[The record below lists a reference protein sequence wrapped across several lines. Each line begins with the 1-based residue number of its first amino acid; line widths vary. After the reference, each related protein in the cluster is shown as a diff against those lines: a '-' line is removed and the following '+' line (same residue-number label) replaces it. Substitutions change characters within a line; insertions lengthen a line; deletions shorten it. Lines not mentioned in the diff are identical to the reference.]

1 MDTTKLTREEALRR
15 WNASKEN
22 KRKMVE
28 KLENLV
34 RKSCLE
40 RTGKEP
46 IGVEVWQQKAAINA
60 NSPYEVKVALADDTL
75 CFITDYDAEIFVTFE
90 RDDILHNGL
99 VYQFGISNPKG
110 VKSPRDP
117 KVRETILA
125 IVEEFFAKNNAAF
138 LYICDTSGGM
148 QKMRNRL
155 FKYWFGIYGERKEY
169 VFLPQ
174 TITDEEGN
182 DNYAAL
188 IIRKDNPQ
196 FADLVSEFMATVN
209 LLNTKPEDYDEQIY
223 IIVP

>member
-1 MDTTKLTREEALRR
+1 
-15 WNASKEN
+15 
-22 KRKMVE
+22 MV
-28 KLENLV
+28 V
-34 RKSCLE
+34 E
-40 RTGKEP
+40 RLSIET
-46 IGVEVWQQKAAINA
+46 INA
-60 NSPYEVKVALADDTL
+60 NSPYKVGVASANDTL
-75 CFITDYDAEIFVTFE
+75 SFITDYDAEIFVTFE
-90 RDDILHNGL
+90 KDDLLHNGL

-125 IVEEFFAKNNAAF
+125 IVEEFFAKNQAAF

-155 FKYWFGIYGERKEY
+155 FRYWFGIYGEREEY

-174 TITDEEGN
+174 TIIDEEDN

-209 LLNTKPEDYDEQIY
+209 LLNTKPGEDGE
-223 IIVP
+223 

>member
-1 MDTTKLTREEALRR
+1 MVVETLSLDT
-15 WNASKEN
+15 
-22 KRKMVE
+22 
-28 KLENLV
+28 
-34 RKSCLE
+34 
-40 RTGKEP
+40 
-46 IGVEVWQQKAAINA
+46 INA
-60 NSPYEVKVALADDTL
+60 NSPYEVKLADAGDTL

-90 RDDILHNGL
+90 RDELLHESL
-99 VYQFGISNPKG
+99 VYQFGISNPKR

-125 IVEEFFAKNNAAF
+125 IVEEFFAKNQAAF

-155 FKYWFGIYGERKEY
+155 FQYWFGIYGEREEY

-196 FADLVSEFMATVN
+196 FTNLVSEFMATVN
-209 LLNTKPEDYDEQIY
+209 LLNAKPEEYEE
-223 IIVP
+223 

>member
-1 MDTTKLTREEALRR
+1 MSL
-15 WNASKEN
+15 
-22 KRKMVE
+22 
-28 KLENLV
+28 
-34 RKSCLE
+34 
-40 RTGKEP
+40 
-46 IGVEVWQQKAAINA
+46 AAINA

-148 QKMRNRL
+148 QKIDS
-155 FKYWFGIYGERKEY
+155 YWFGSGTPTYLINMMRNFNVYADQTNHETEY
-169 VFLPQ
+169 RP
-174 TITDEEGN
+174 G
-182 DNYAAL
+182 YC
-188 IIRKDNPQ
+188 
-196 FADLVSEFMATVN
+196 
-209 LLNTKPEDYDEQIY
+209 
-223 IIVP
+223 IVH

>member
-1 MDTTKLTREEALRR
+1 MV
-15 WNASKEN
+15 
-22 KRKMVE
+22 VE
-28 KLENLV
+28 KMSLA
-34 RKSCLE
+34 
-40 RTGKEP
+40 T
-46 IGVEVWQQKAAINA
+46 INA

-125 IVEEFFAKNNAAF
+125 IVEEFFAKNNAA
-138 LYICDTSGGM
+138 
-148 QKMRNRL
+148 
-155 FKYWFGIYGERKEY
+155 
-169 VFLPQ
+169 
-174 TITDEEGN
+174 
-182 DNYAAL
+182 L

-209 LLNTKPEDYDEQIY
+209 LLNTKPEDYDE
-223 IIVP
+223 

>member
-1 MDTTKLTREEALRR
+1 MV
-15 WNASKEN
+15 
-22 KRKMVE
+22 VE
-28 KLENLV
+28 KMSLA
-34 RKSCLE
+34 
-40 RTGKEP
+40 T
-46 IGVEVWQQKAAINA
+46 INA

-209 LLNTKPEDYDEQIY
+209 LLNTKPEDYDE
-223 IIVP
+223 

>member
-1 MDTTKLTREEALRR
+1 MV
-15 WNASKEN
+15 
-22 KRKMVE
+22 VE
-28 KLENLV
+28 KMSL
-34 RKSCLE
+34 
-40 RTGKEP
+40 
-46 IGVEVWQQKAAINA
+46 AAINA

-125 IVEEFFAKNNAAF
+125 IVEEFFAMNN
-138 LYICDTSGGM
+138 
-148 QKMRNRL
+148 
-155 FKYWFGIYGERKEY
+155 
-169 VFLPQ
+169 
-174 TITDEEGN
+174 
-182 DNYAAL
+182 AAL

-209 LLNTKPEDYDEQIY
+209 LLNTKPEDYDE
-223 IIVP
+223 

>member
-1 MDTTKLTREEALRR
+1 MVVKTLSLDT
-15 WNASKEN
+15 
-22 KRKMVE
+22 
-28 KLENLV
+28 
-34 RKSCLE
+34 
-40 RTGKEP
+40 
-46 IGVEVWQQKAAINA
+46 INA
-60 NSPYEVKVALADDTL
+60 NSPYEVKLADAVDTL

-90 RDDILHNGL
+90 RDELLHEGL
-99 VYQFGISNPKG
+99 VYQFGISNPKR

-125 IVEEFFAKNNAAF
+125 IVEEFFAKNQAAF

-155 FKYWFGIYGERKEY
+155 FQYWFGIYGEREEY

-196 FADLVSEFMATVN
+196 FANLVSEFMATVN
-209 LLNTKPEDYDEQIY
+209 LLNAKPEEYEE
-223 IIVP
+223 

>member
-1 MDTTKLTREEALRR
+1 MV
-15 WNASKEN
+15 
-22 KRKMVE
+22 VE
-28 KLENLV
+28 KMSL
-34 RKSCLE
+34 
-40 RTGKEP
+40 
-46 IGVEVWQQKAAINA
+46 AAINA

-125 IVEEFFAKNNAAF
+125 IVEEFFAKNNAA
-138 LYICDTSGGM
+138 
-148 QKMRNRL
+148 
-155 FKYWFGIYGERKEY
+155 
-169 VFLPQ
+169 
-174 TITDEEGN
+174 
-182 DNYAAL
+182 L

-209 LLNTKPEDYDEQIY
+209 LLNTKPEDYDE
-223 IIVP
+223 

>member
-1 MDTTKLTREEALRR
+1 MV
-15 WNASKEN
+15 
-22 KRKMVE
+22 VE
-28 KLENLV
+28 KMSL
-34 RKSCLE
+34 
-40 RTGKEP
+40 
-46 IGVEVWQQKAAINA
+46 AAINA

-75 CFITDYDAEIFVTFE
+75 CFITDY
-90 RDDILHNGL
+90 
-99 VYQFGISNPKG
+99 
-110 VKSPRDP
+110 PRDP

-155 FKYWFGIYGERKEY
+155 FKYWFGIYGEREEY

-209 LLNTKPEDYDEQIY
+209 LLNTKPEDYDE
-223 IIVP
+223 

>member
-1 MDTTKLTREEALRR
+1 MVVETLSLDT
-15 WNASKEN
+15 
-22 KRKMVE
+22 
-28 KLENLV
+28 
-34 RKSCLE
+34 
-40 RTGKEP
+40 
-46 IGVEVWQQKAAINA
+46 INA
-60 NSPYEVKVALADDTL
+60 NSPYEVKLADAVDTL

-90 RDDILHNGL
+90 RDELLHEGL
-99 VYQFGISNPKG
+99 VYQFGISNPKR

-125 IVEEFFAKNNAAF
+125 IVEEFFAKNQAAF

-155 FKYWFGIYGERKEY
+155 FQYWFGIYGEREEY

-196 FADLVSEFMATVN
+196 FANFAKRMLEECGQASVLSFGTSSSPFHTFIPQLSMLFRIN
-209 LLNTKPEDYDEQIY
+209 SLSLSP
-223 IIVP
+223 

>member
-1 MDTTKLTREEALRR
+1 MV
-15 WNASKEN
+15 
-22 KRKMVE
+22 VE
-28 KLENLV
+28 K
-34 RKSCLE
+34 KSL
-40 RTGKEP
+40 
-46 IGVEVWQQKAAINA
+46 AAINA

-125 IVEEFFAKNNAAF
+125 IVEEFFAKNNAA
-138 LYICDTSGGM
+138 
-148 QKMRNRL
+148 
-155 FKYWFGIYGERKEY
+155 
-169 VFLPQ
+169 
-174 TITDEEGN
+174 
-182 DNYAAL
+182 L

-209 LLNTKPEDYDEQIY
+209 LLNTKPEDYDE
-223 IIVP
+223 